1 MHISFTTIVFNSVAQ
16 LGQSPFSRSFV
27 FIGLVLFF
35 VLANTKWCHLYRLGM
50 FANQL
55 LLIANQFEIVEQKM
69 LIVLN
74 SLFSPLIHKY
84 VNVQASVVGPQ

>member
-1 MHISFTTIVFNSVAQ
+1 
-16 LGQSPFSRSFV
+16 
-27 FIGLVLFF
+27 
-35 VLANTKWCHLYRLGM
+35 M

-74 SLFSPLIHKY
+74 SLFSPLIQTNIKSQTWTSGGKRVIKVPDTILPLVVKSTL
-84 VNVQASVVGPQ
+84 VNDRSSDRIM

>member
-1 MHISFTTIVFNSVAQ
+1 M
-16 LGQSPFSRSFV
+16 
-27 FIGLVLFF
+27 
-35 VLANTKWCHLYRLGM
+35 LANTKLRHLHRLDICVC

-74 SLFSPLIHKY
+74 SLFSPLLHSADAYSKCFMSLCNTVLNKVDDVI
-84 VNVQASVVGPQ
+84 NG